1 MISFNLK
8 IEPGE
13 MKTINTNEITQQG
26 KDYQDEEINQ
36 PDKIDKDQ
44 VTFMNL

>member
-1 MISFNLK
+1 
-8 IEPGE
+8 
-13 MKTINTNEITQQG
+13 MKNINTNEITQQG
-26 KDYQDEEINQ
+26 KDYRDEEINQ